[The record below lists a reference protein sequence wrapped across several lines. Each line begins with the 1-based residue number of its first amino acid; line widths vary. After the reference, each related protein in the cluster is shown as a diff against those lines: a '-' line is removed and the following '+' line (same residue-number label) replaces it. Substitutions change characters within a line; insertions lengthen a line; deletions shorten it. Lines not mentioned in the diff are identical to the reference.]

1 MALPS
6 PRLAAQRKGVD
17 ACTGAWD
24 LLRSHER
31 SDVAEDAQALAVGRP
46 PKPSVIFLGEPGRG
60 KSTLVRLLAP
70 HDTTPAT
77 EQQLTNRFRRVV
89 PPRPGAAPLRWLGVD
104 GSGTDSFHEAATG
117 IEVQWSSCVL
127 GQEVTLLD
135 TPCEGGIDGPQATV
149 SRMLVRG
156 ASVGVF
162 VTDAG
167 APLLQ
172 PEVDYL
178 RAYLRPVDALV
189 VVVTKTDL
197 FPDSWSE
204 VVETNRQVLRD
215 HVRDGIPVVGL
226 STTMA
231 AHARQLEDGAR
242 RDLMLSASG
251 WTELVTVL
259 IRELRRHGEAPM
271 ANALRFTE
279 GGLRDLRSHL
289 DDRLTITHNTDQD
302 PAETIATLESELR
315 TLTDHQ
321 QEWGLL
327 FDRDV
332 SLARAE
338 LARDSASRLEEWRTA
353 RRAAIRDIKKLSQES
368 RVRAL
373 EQEVQQEL
381 NALRAVVFSE
391 AIDRLKEK
399 LRVTQVG
406 EVVHGDRIDQI
417 RAEREPLDRAL
428 AAALRDPLDISSGLT
443 GFFGANI
450 SYSLATSLLHLSNPV
465 GLALAAAGGVGYI
478 VALRSG
484 QHSKKVLSHMD
495 QELARLAREEQSAII
510 GQWDQFIVQLKP
522 EVVPA
527 YRKLLAQK
535 VQDKQAVLTQARMK
549 AGATLMQAEDARQQ
563 IQRQIQAV
571 DDCLADVEK
580 ALELLRE
587 V

>member
-1 MALPS
+1 M
-6 PRLAAQRKGVD
+6 
-17 ACTGAWD
+17 
-24 LLRSHER
+24 
-31 SDVAEDAQALAVGRP
+31 
-46 PKPSVIFLGEPGRG
+46 
-60 KSTLVRLLAP
+60 
-70 HDTTPAT
+70 
-77 EQQLTNRFRRVV
+77 
-89 PPRPGAAPLRWLGVD
+89 
-104 GSGTDSFHEAATG
+104 
-117 IEVQWSSCVL
+117 
-127 GQEVTLLD
+127 
-135 TPCEGGIDGPQATV
+135 
-149 SRMLVRG
+149 
-156 ASVGVF
+156 
-162 VTDAG
+162 
-167 APLLQ
+167 
-172 PEVDYL
+172 
-178 RAYLRPVDALV
+178 
-189 VVVTKTDL
+189 
-197 FPDSWSE
+197 
-204 VVETNRQVLRD
+204 
-215 HVRDGIPVVGL
+215 
-226 STTMA
+226 
-231 AHARQLEDGAR
+231 
-242 RDLMLSASG
+242 
-251 WTELVTVL
+251 
-259 IRELRRHGEAPM
+259 
-271 ANALRFTE
+271 
-279 GGLRDLRSHL
+279 
-289 DDRLTITHNTDQD
+289 
-302 PAETIATLESELR
+302 
-315 TLTDHQ
+315 
-321 QEWGLL
+321 
-327 FDRDV
+327 
-332 SLARAE
+332 
-338 LARDSASRLEEWRTA
+338 
-353 RRAAIRDIKKLSQES
+353 
-368 RVRAL
+368 
-373 EQEVQQEL
+373 
-381 NALRAVVFSE
+381 VFSE